1 MSCSFFRR
9 ACADFNNDDKKLL
22 SLPMAQK
29 ILVTGTAGFIGFSV
43 VDRLLQEDC
52 YDITGLDNI
61 NSYYSPKLKLA
72 RLEQHGISEE
82 KIAYGT
88 RVRSLS
94 YPNYRF
100 IKLGLEDKIEMGKLF
115 AEEQFDIVIHLAAQG
130 GVRYSLE
137 NPHAYIDSNITG
149 FLNILEGCKNTH
161 VKHLIYASSSSVYGA
176 NTTVPF
182 SENDAVNSPI
192 SLYAATKR
200 SNELMAFTYHH
211 LYQLPT
217 TGLRFFTVYG
227 PWGRPDMS
235 PFLFASAVANKK
247 PIKVFNH
254 GNMRRDFT
262 YIDDIVDG
270 ILRVMKGAP
279 KGNKIY
285 NIGNNKPIEL
295 LRFIG
300 LIEDEMGQKNE
311 HELLPMQAGDVY
323 ETYANIDALSQDFG
337 YIPKTSIEEGVKKFV
352 AWFKQH
358 KDLF

>member
-1 MSCSFFRR
+1 
-9 ACADFNNDDKKLL
+9 
-22 SLPMAQK
+22 MAQK

-43 VDRLLQEDC
+43 VDRLLKEGG
-52 YDITGLDNI
+52 YDIVGLDNI
-61 NSYYSPKLKLA
+61 NDYYSLKLKFA
-72 RLEQHGISEE
+72 RLAQHGIAKEN
-82 KIAYGT
+82 IVYGT
-88 RVRSLS
+88 KVKSLS
-94 YPNYRF
+94 IPNYRF
-100 IKLGLEDKIEMGKLF
+100 IQLGLEDKNEMEKLF
-115 AEEQFDIVIHLAAQG
+115 AEERFDLVVHLAAQG

-149 FLNILEGCKNTH
+149 FLNILEGCKNTP

-182 SENDAVNSPI
+182 SESDAVDSPI

-235 PFLFASAVANKK
+235 PILFASAVANKK

-262 YIDDIVDG
+262 YIDDIVEG

-279 KGNKIY
+279 GCNKIY
-285 NIGNNKPIEL
+285 NIGNNKPVEL

-311 HELLPMQAGDVY
+311 QELLPMQAGDVY
-323 ETYANIDALSQDFG
+323 ETYANIDALNRDFG
-337 YIPKTSIEEGVKKFV
+337 YVPKTSIEEGVKKFV
-352 AWFKQH
+352 DWFKQH
-358 KDLF
+358 KDLL